1 MKTLFE
7 TVVGSH
13 AWNMQRPDSD
23 IDIFQA
29 YQVPTKD
36 ILSGILRQNSHFTAG
51 EEKDESRHEIGVV
64 IEQLIKGNFNFVVG
78 VCSPI
83 VNEDKY
89 GYLKE
94 LREITKRNLAK
105 NIYHS
110 TKGLAIHNYKKY
122 FNPKNIIDRSV
133 TNDIIRQQVLQ
144 KKANLVVR
152 SLMFGESILTFGE
165 INFMKIIKNQ
175 TEEDIHYWIDAIDD
189 SYKDSKLSE
198 TPDPTEFRDFLY
210 RIRIHDL
217 SIRNI

>member
-7 TVVGSH
+7 TIVGSH

-51 EEKDESRHEIGVV
+51 EDKDESRHEIGVV
-64 IEQLIKGNFNFVVG
+64 IEQLLKGNFNFVVG

-89 GYLKE
+89 GYLKD
-94 LREITKRNLAK
+94 LREIVVSNLSK

-110 TKGLAIHNYKKY
+110 IRGLAIHNYKKY
-122 FNPKNIIDRSV
+122 FNP
-133 TNDIIRQQVLQ
+133 TNDIIRQEILQ
-144 KKANLVVR
+144 KKANLIVR
-152 SLMFGESILTFGE
+152 SLLLGEAILTFE
-165 INFMKIIKNQ
+165 EVCFHKIKDQ
-175 TEEDIHYWIDAIDD
+175 TEEDIQYWMKALDEA
-189 SYKDSKLSE
+189 YEDSKLPE
-198 TPDPTEFRDFLY
+198 LPDPTKFRDYLY
-210 RIRIHDL
+210 KLRIQELEEKRTEI
-217 SIRNI
+217 